1 MICAVPGPC
10 VDHDRLNPGPGS
22 GSRADARAGAVFGP
36 VSGPAAGAADARAGA
51 VFGPVSGPAAG
62 AADARAGAV
71 FGPVSGPAAG
81 AGAGALPS
89 EFLEDFVKQ
98 PTAALTVEPRVPPL
112 LPEDEWMHR
121 MHEAIQDLMACIK
134 GSDFQKAVDALVSL
148 RELLMR
154 EWRKALDMVAGM
166 DSMAFGLLSTQMR
179 SVPET
184 SCLYATIQRIFDDT
198 SSKEGLKVVEMACR
212 VLCPM

>member
-10 VDHDRLNPGPGS
+10 VDHDRLNPGP
-22 GSRADARAGAVFGP
+22 
-36 VSGPAAGAADARAGA
+36 AAGAANARAGA

-89 EFLEDFVKQ
+89 EFLEDFVKE

>member
-1 MICAVPGPC
+1 
-10 VDHDRLNPGPGS
+10 
-22 GSRADARAGAVFGP
+22 
-36 VSGPAAGAADARAGA
+36 
-51 VFGPVSGPAAG
+51 
-62 AADARAGAV
+62 
-71 FGPVSGPAAG
+71 
-81 AGAGALPS
+81 
-89 EFLEDFVKQ
+89 
-98 PTAALTVEPRVPPL
+98 L